1 MVDNHFYIMSSS
13 ANNKTMLHLM
23 AKQTGEL
30 KIKLFGGFD
39 EGEMKEWWN
48 KHNSD
53 LPAMDEQQIRQIED
67 ITGKIP
73 LFLKFLLE
81 SDHKNFKD
89 AWEYLDQQ
97 LTSKIKEPMMN
108 FSDIISSSNR
118 WELHVKLMTSF
129 LTNKDP
135 TDGYGIMIT
144 IIASSTLTMENAITF
159 VVIQKQSIGKGFI
172 IEKACIASICKN
184 GIMANSIGFKVDSH
198 QFFSGVED
206 INFSL
211 SGGYVHFICHIT
223 FDKEGHSDSEGAFF
237 SGIWPE
243 LKSNIP
249 NNLNVVIIFIWITC
263 KNGADEEVEM
273 KIKKLR
279 NRDVEINPN
288 YISVVTGFVNVN
300 RDIDRY
306 LSQV

>member
-1 MVDNHFYIMSSS
+1 
-13 ANNKTMLHLM
+13 
-23 AKQTGEL
+23 
-30 KIKLFGGFD
+30 
-39 EGEMKEWWN
+39 
-48 KHNSD
+48 
-53 LPAMDEQQIRQIED
+53 
-67 ITGKIP
+67 
-73 LFLKFLLE
+73 
-81 SDHKNFKD
+81 
-89 AWEYLDQQ
+89 
-97 LTSKIKEPMMN
+97 
-108 FSDIISSSNR
+108 
-118 WELHVKLMTSF
+118 
-129 LTNKDP
+129 
-135 TDGYGIMIT
+135 
-144 IIASSTLTMENAITF
+144 
-159 VVIQKQSIGKGFI
+159 
-172 IEKACIASICKN
+172 
-184 GIMANSIGFKVDSH
+184 MANSIGFKVDSH

-211 SGGYVHFICHIT
+211 SGGTCTFYLPRKWNQKSIDGLLALYKTGMLYIAPIQIT

-279 NRDVEINPN
+279 NRDVEINPD
-288 YISVVTGFVNVN
+288 YISVVTGFANVN